1 MVGGSILIRKV
12 RIRILKFQ
20 MSEVIQIRRSD
31 VSFEIRQQDGVDV
44 LDISGQLDAFT
55 TPEVKA
61 EFKTLTDGNHYKLA
75 LNFAGVDYVNSTG
88 IGAVVAA
95 AQQVRKRKGD
105 LKIFAMKADI
115 RKVFDL
121 VGASKILEIF
131 ETEQEALNSF

>member
-1 MVGGSILIRKV
+1 MVGSLYSFV
-12 RIRILKFQ
+12 RFVYQFQ
-20 MSEVIQIRRSD
+20 RFQTSEVIQIRKSD

-44 LDISGQLDAFT
+44 IDMAGQLDAFT
-55 TPEVKA
+55 TPEIKA
-61 EFKTLTDGNHYKLA
+61 EFKTLTDSSRYKLA

-88 IGAVVAA
+88 IGAIVAV

-105 LKIFAMKADI
+105 LKLFAMKADI